1 MESATPQR
9 RRPGRPPKE
18 ALPRRVTREALI
30 RAGVELLTEKGFNS
44 VGLEEVLRRVGV
56 PKGSFYHYFSSK
68 DDFGRQVLE
77 AYAAYFARK
86 LDCWLLDVSRSE
98 EHTSELQSP
107 L

>member
-9 RRPGRPPKE
+9 RRPGRPSKE

-30 RAGVELLTEKGFNS
+30 RAGLELLTEKGFNS
-44 VGLEEVLRRVGV
+44 VGVEEVLRRVGV

-68 DDFGRQVLE
+68 DDFGRQALE

-86 LDCWLLDVSRSE
+86 LDRWRSE
-98 EHTSELQSP
+98 ERRVGKECRSRW
-107 L
+107 